1 VRNKLSGKKSSDTVS
16 ENLTYFKAPLIYA
29 LVYCVV
35 LVISLFRESYS
46 NFSFL
51 EQASFRGSDEP
62 WLPSGLIPEPV
73 LGKHFFGDFY
83 LPFRF
88 VTEANP
94 YFPENIFNNI
104 LPFGQ
109 ISYQILS
116 VFRVNDAFYVYT
128 FLALYIFS
136 VGVKN
141 ILFASKRIG
150 SVDAYLLS
158 VFIILFSF
166 PIITAVDRGA
176 NVLLVAG
183 IMCVAVAMLMK
194 ENISRGNQFTLVLL
208 LAYSISAKIYLLPLL
223 IFVWIF
229 YSKKVA
235 TQTLLLTIFLNV
247 LFSFQF
253 GGPIQVFRQLELS
266 FRTSSASANPDL
278 LFGSLSQSGLLAQIL
293 KHLGAFPENQY
304 LITAIGFL
312 PGFVL
317 LCAIIMICKFLQL
330 SFVFVLV
337 LSLSCFQYMTP
348 VSYVY
353 TGVWASI
360 SIALLASA
368 KMGGLAENEK
378 VIFPFLYFGVCTQLL
393 PIHIFEQYRLLI
405 PFCWFLTI
413 SIVLWIAISFRYKIY
428 FPRKSEAETGH

>member
-1 VRNKLSGKKSSDTVS
+1 VSSKLSGKKSINVVTD
-16 ENLTYFKAPLIYA
+16 NFNYLKAVVAYA
-29 LVYCVV
+29 IVYCFVF
-35 LVISLFRESYS
+35 VIALFRASYS
-46 NFSFL
+46 DFSFL

-62 WLPSGLIPEPV
+62 WLPTGLIPEPI

-94 YFPENIFNNI
+94 YFPENPFNNI

-109 ISYQILS
+109 ISYQLLS
-116 VFRVNDAFYVYT
+116 VFRVNEAFYIYSIT
-128 FLALYIFS
+128 ALFIFG
-136 VGVKN
+136 VGIRK
-141 ILFASKRIG
+141 I
-150 SVDAYLLS
+150 LLS
-158 VFIILFSF
+158 GRKIGNAEANLLSAFILLFSF
-166 PIITAVDRGA
+166 PIITALDRGA

-183 IMCVAVAMLMK
+183 IICMVVSLL
-194 ENISRGNQFTLVLL
+194 ISGSISGKNQIILVFL

-229 YSKKVA
+229 YNKKIA
-235 TQTLLLTIFLNV
+235 AQTLLMTFFLNF

-253 GGPIQVFRQLELS
+253 GGPIIVFRQLELS
-266 FRTSSASANPDL
+266 FRASSASTNPDL
-278 LFGSLSQSGLLAQIL
+278 LFGSLSQSGLLAQLL
-293 KHLGAFPENQY
+293 KYLGAFPENKF

-317 LCAIIMICKFLQL
+317 LCVIILVSKNLQL
-330 SFVFVLV
+330 RFEFVLI
-337 LSLSCFQYMTP
+337 LSLSSFQYMTP

-368 KMGGLAENEK
+368 KLGGLEENEK
-378 VIFPFLYFGVCTQLL
+378 MIFPFLYLGVCTQLL
-393 PIHIFEQYRLLI
+393 PIHILEQYRLLI
-405 PFCWFLTI
+405 PFFWFLTI
-413 SIVLWIAISFRYKIY
+413 SIVLWIAISLWYKRN
-428 FPRKSEAETGH
+428 FPRKSEAETER